1 MTRLGSKLPFA
12 QAAEEVW
19 LTQRT
24 QIEASTLRSVTHR
37 YGVLAEA
44 SEKAEAERIEREAP
58 QPKVTPEKMLVSAD
72 GAYIQLTT
80 GEWREVK
87 TMVVGEIESVW
98 QEKAGEVEVKT
109 RNLSYFSRS
118 YEIRSFER
126 YALAE
131 LQRRGVSQA
140 GLVATVNDG
149 SDWIQ
154 SFADFHFPQ
163 AVRILDFRH
172 ATDYVA
178 AAGKA
183 AWGEGTPEF
192 TAWFARTIHQLKHKP
207 PQQTIA
213 DICLLTA
220 KATTDEQLATIDT
233 ARRYLQKREKL
244 IDYPYFQARELPIGS
259 GSVESSHKGVVHSRM
274 KQAGMRWAAPHVDPM
289 LALRNLI
296 CNGRWSEG
304 WSQIVSG
311 YWQQRQ
317 QDFQDQARRQ
327 RPHFA
332 RITFASVQVA
342 PNTTPF
348 QLNESVSQSDQ
359 PYRPASDHPWRQGIW
374 PTQEAWR
381 WN

>member
-1 MTRLGSKLPFA
+1 MTRLGSKLPFE

-19 LTQRT
+19 LNQRT
-24 QIEASTLRSVTHR
+24 QVEASTLRSVTHR
-37 YGVLAEA
+37 YGALAEA
-44 SEKAEAERIEREAP
+44 IEKAEAERIEREAP
-58 QPKVTPEKMLVSAD
+58 VPETIAEKMLVSAD
-72 GAYIQLTT
+72 GAFIQLTT

-98 QEKAGEVEVKT
+98 QEKAGEVQVKT

-118 YEIRSFER
+118 YGIRAFER

-131 LQRRGVSQA
+131 LQRRGVSKA
-140 GLVATVNDG
+140 RLVATVNDG

-163 AVRILDFRH
+163 AERILDFRH
-172 ATDYVA
+172 ASDYVA

-183 AWGEGTPEF
+183 ALGEGTPEF
-192 TAWFARTIHQLKHKP
+192 SAWLRRTLHQLKHKP
-207 PQQTIA
+207 PRQTIA
-213 DICLLTA
+213 DICLLAA

-233 ARRYLQKREKL
+233 ARHYLQKREKL
-244 IDYPYFQARELPIGS
+244 IDYPYFQARGLPIGS
-259 GSVESSHKGVVHSRM
+259 GSVESSHKGVVHSRL

-296 CNGRWSEG
+296 CNGRWSQG
-304 WSQIVSG
+304 WSQIVSA
-311 YWQQRQ
+311 YWQQRH
-317 QDFQDQARRQ
+317 QDFQAQARRQ

-332 RITFASVQVA
+332 RITFASVKVA
-342 PNTTPF
+342 SDTTPS
-348 QLNESVSQSDQ
+348 LPAESVSQSGQ
-359 PYRPASDHPWRQGIW
+359 PYRPAPDHPWRQGIW
-374 PTQEAWR
+374 PTHEAWR